1 MNFERLNAYRIMWL
15 MVMFDLPTETKNQRK
30 IYAQFRKQ
38 LLQNGFNMFQF
49 SIYTR
54 HCPSR
59 ETSDVYKRLLKNIV
73 PEEGMVGV
81 LEITD
86 KQFEKI
92 EIYYGKKRKEPP
104 SVPQQLTLF

>member
-1 MNFERLNAYRIMWL
+1 MQNRLSAYRIMWL
-15 MVMFDLPTETKNQRK
+15 MVMFDLPTETPKHRK
-30 IYAQFRKQ
+30 IYAQFRKK
-38 LLQNGFNMFQF
+38 LLETGFNMFQF

-54 HCPSR
+54 HCASR
-59 ETSDVYKRLLKNIV
+59 ETADVYKRLLKQIV
-73 PEEGMVGV
+73 PEEGIVGV

-104 SVPQQLTLF
+104 QPPQQLSLF